1 MGSTPALLRCA
12 RPDEA
17 EAITRVTLRA
27 KRHWGYS
34 DDFMAVMTPE
44 LTMTA
49 ADIERASDRVEVLEA
64 DGQLLG
70 FMRLRRRTELAWL
83 EDVFVDPPVMGYG
96 HGRRLF
102 LRAAEV
108 SRGWGYGV
116 MEFLSDPYAEG
127 FYLGL
132 GAKRVGMWPSMLR
145 PGRSIPV
152 MSYAL
157 LG

>member
-1 MGSTPALLRCA
+1 VTPALLRRA

-17 EAITRVTLRA
+17 EAITRLTLRA

-34 DDFMAVMTPE
+34 DEFMAVMTPV
-44 LTMTA
+44 LTMSR
-49 ADIERASDRVEVLEA
+49 ADIERVSDRVEVLEA
-64 DGQLLG
+64 DGELLG

-96 HGRRLF
+96 HGQRLF
-102 LRAAEV
+102 LRAAEI
-108 SRGWGYGV
+108 SRGWGCGV
-116 MEFLSDPYAEG
+116 MEFLSDPYSES

-132 GAKRVGMWPSMLR
+132 GAERVGMWPSTLL

-152 MSYAL
+152 MRYAL